1 MAPIPLLPSPSQV
14 PTDPH
19 HPIHLQFF
27 SDGLPIDYDRKA
39 NLDHYKD
46 TSARPAPKTSPP
58 HRHLPHNF
66 SCIVMNPFVPWVS
79 DVAAQHRI
87 PAPCSDPTPRSLRHP
102 LRRKPLCFLLHTR
115 FKQRATAVVRPPN
128 GPKAAIVVSS
138 PEITEEILKHRDATF
153 SSRTI
158 TEAVRTDTTYGA
170 TSLVFVPY
178 GSRWRSSGRC
188 SPPSSSPPEALSLSS
203 SQTDSSGGEEMRNV

>member
-27 SDGLPIDYDRKA
+27 SDGLPLDYDRKA

-46 TSARPAPKTSPP
+46 TLGKAGPQNLSHLIATS
-58 HRHLPHNF
+58 PHNF

-87 PAPCSDPTPRSLRHP
+87 PCAMLWIQPCALYAIPCAGSLSA
-102 LRRKPLCFLLHTR
+102 LLHSR
-115 FKQRATAVVRPPN
+115 FKQRLRMGQRP
-128 GPKAAIVVSS
+128 AIVVSS
-138 PEITEEILKHRDATF
+138 PEITEEILKHQDATF

-158 TEAVRTDTTYGA
+158 TEAVRTVTYGA

-178 GSRWRSSGRC
+178 GSRWRLLRKVLSTELFSSG
-188 SPPSSSPPEALSLSS
+188 SLSALLHS
-203 SQTDSSGGEEMRNV
+203 RFKQR